1 MAREKKAVQIPY
13 IEYDVEDKREYL
25 VYKAPGQE
33 TASTLDESLGAG
45 CVECGIQ
52 FHEPHEFTD
61 TMEIVEGY
69 RGRSAAQVELKS
81 TTKNWYYTMFFGGF
95 LKAMKKLEVKD
106 GKFTGTFRH
115 VQRGQNYGI
124 ELVDG

>member
-1 MAREKKAVQIPY
+1 MAKKKVQIPF
-13 IEYDVEDKREYL
+13 VEWADRREYI
-25 VYKAPGQE
+25 VYCSRTFQKQGVFNE
-33 TASTLDESLGAG
+33 TVGEWLTLD
-45 CVECGIQ
+45 IQ

-61 TMEIVEGY
+61 TLEIIEGH

-81 TTKNWYYTMFFGGF
+81 TTKNWYYIMFFGGF

>member
-1 MAREKKAVQIPY
+1 MAKKKEVRIPY

-25 VYKAPGQE
+25 VYMGHGQE
-33 TASTLDESLGAG
+33 TAMIRDESLGAG
-45 CVECGIQ
+45 WVNVDIQ

-61 TMEIVEGY
+61 TLEIVEGH

-81 TTKNWYYTMFFGGF
+81 TTKNWYYIMFFGGF

-106 GKFTGTFRH
+106 GKCTGTFRH